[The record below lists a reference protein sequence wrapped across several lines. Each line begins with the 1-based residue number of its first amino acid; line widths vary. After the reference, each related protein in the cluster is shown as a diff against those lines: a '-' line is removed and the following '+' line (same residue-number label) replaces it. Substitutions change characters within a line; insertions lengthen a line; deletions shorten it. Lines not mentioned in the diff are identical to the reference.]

1 MSILFRVKLKDKLLH
16 VTEDVQ
22 RELHRMEN
30 VGDLLTL
37 PNHVE
42 LQVAGVEAIKSMGFV
57 PSETITKNFIS
68 FQLRTRML
76 GTIVILVGTAFTNW
90 DSPDSGTL
98 ADAEWRFFEIQLV
111 NTKQPNVNIPA
122 KLSKILHV
130 TLNINYIQK
139 FVTNEWCDFMVKF
152 PVGCEEVKAVEVP
165 GWIPERHFQ
174 LLIKKTI
181 ELNRAIKLE
190 DNDKTLFTNDE
201 LKTIK
206 FCPASRNELMSLS
219 TLCNALN
226 NLDLERR
233 EAETGGLGAIPR
245 GRGRPPHLLDQENPI
260 LRNAEQLLPRSPL
273 PPPPPPTGPTARI
286 GPRMFAA
293 LRAAYPHLSGKTL
306 MDAAQRFR
314 NSEEIFE
321 NLDQLPSKEQG
332 SKHNLNQWPHHD
344 HDHRGVD
351 HDPLAGQDHV
361 GVQQEAGYCKQPHLK
376 DHVGGQD
383 SRVRPANL
391 RFQQDKEH
399 IFVPEAAQRLP
410 YQRPENGFPGE
421 MRNLVG
427 PGSKTHSGCIDPL
440 GHEYER
446 IVGEPGSLPTF
457 QAKFPPSLHHQDQ
470 DRHHQDQDWHHH
482 DQNQDQDWHQQPYLG
497 PTSPQR
503 LKERRQTDQRE
514 QEKRE
519 QLDLQRALKSNL
531 QNIHDLEQN
540 INQRIYGR
548 PREEPTSIL
557 SDTKVIYAT
566 EDPSLLAPDVRGQI
580 KVMHEVL
587 DLMKDVRQHHAEIME
602 KLDEDVPSSRRSSRL
617 SQKDRLDY
625 NKMNRYGY

>member
-1 MSILFRVKLKDKLLH
+1 
-16 VTEDVQ
+16 
-22 RELHRMEN
+22 
-30 VGDLLTL
+30 
-37 PNHVE
+37 
-42 LQVAGVEAIKSMGFV
+42 
-57 PSETITKNFIS
+57 
-68 FQLRTRML
+68 
-76 GTIVILVGTAFTNW
+76 
-90 DSPDSGTL
+90 
-98 ADAEWRFFEIQLV
+98 
-111 NTKQPNVNIPA
+111 
-122 KLSKILHV
+122 
-130 TLNINYIQK
+130 
-139 FVTNEWCDFMVKF
+139 
-152 PVGCEEVKAVEVP
+152 
-165 GWIPERHFQ
+165 
-174 LLIKKTI
+174 
-181 ELNRAIKLE
+181 
-190 DNDKTLFTNDE
+190 
-201 LKTIK
+201 
-206 FCPASRNELMSLS
+206 
-219 TLCNALN
+219 
-226 NLDLERR
+226 
-233 EAETGGLGAIPR
+233 
-245 GRGRPPHLLDQENPI
+245 
-260 LRNAEQLLPRSPL
+260 
-273 PPPPPPTGPTARI
+273 
-286 GPRMFAA
+286 
-293 LRAAYPHLSGKTL
+293 
-306 MDAAQRFR
+306 MDAAQRVR
-314 NSEEIFE
+314 NSDELFE

-332 SKHNLNQWPHHD
+332 SRHNLNQWPHHD

-391 RFQQDKEH
+391 RLQQDKEH
-399 IFVPEAAQRLP
+399 FIVPEAAQRLP

-440 GHEYER
+440 DHEYER

-457 QAKFPPSLHHQDQ
+457 RARFPDWHQQ
-470 DRHHQDQDWHHH
+470 DRNQDQDWHHQ

-503 LKERRQTDQRE
+503 LKERRQTNQKE
-514 QEKRE
+514 EEKRE

-540 INQRIYGR
+540 INQRIYGS
-548 PREEPTSIL
+548 PIQCCSVL

-625 NKMNRYGY
+625 NKMNRYGH